1 MRTKLATLNR
11 KVRAIRAALSKV
23 ALARLPLRLQRYA
36 ESGEL
41 PDDAMAAA
49 YVTLADAAA
58 MAMDSSIGGDG
69 HEAACQEYETAATNW
84 KETLREAGL

>member
-1 MRTKLATLNR
+1 MRAKLATLNR
-11 KVRAIRAALSKV
+11 KVRAMRAALNKV

-36 ESGEL
+36 DSAEL

-58 MAMDSSIGGDG
+58 LAMDASIGGAD
-69 HEAACQEYETAATNW
+69 HDRACEKYEQAHANW
-84 KETLREAGL
+84 KDALREAGL